1 MTFQSPLQGRLLVRP
16 MSRLLFTSAG
26 VHVERAIPGA
36 QRSTFDP
43 SGPTVASN
51 DAQRDNLGAAF
62 EGDCR
67 FEIFR
72 EDEEGMTSTRFSGGD
87 WRWRLVSTEGLILAE
102 ASGYRNEGLCRA
114 AVVVLQQRAATAS
127 IVPASE
133 HT

>member
-1 MTFQSPLQGRLLVRP
+1 
-16 MSRLLFTSAG
+16 MSKIPFASAG
-26 VHVERAIPGA
+26 VHVERATPGA

-51 DAQRDNLGAAF
+51 DAQRDNLAGTF

-72 EDEEGMTSTRFSGGD
+72 EDEERMTSTRFSGGD

-102 ASGYRNEGLCRA
+102 ACGYRNEGLCRA

-127 IVPASE
+127 IVPARE